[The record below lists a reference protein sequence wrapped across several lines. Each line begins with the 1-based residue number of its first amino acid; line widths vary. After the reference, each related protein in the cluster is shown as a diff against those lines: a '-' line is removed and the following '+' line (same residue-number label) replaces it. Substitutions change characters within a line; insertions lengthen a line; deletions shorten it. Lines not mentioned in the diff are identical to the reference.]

1 MDCKTCNVP
10 DVNCYEQCKQ
20 EDHDQNKCE
29 GCFGASFNDCAD
41 CEKEGDED
49 EEGDKMAM
57 KQDLKHLFNTLCQIE
72 TNGHNTIIM
81 GDCLRFLEQLINKAT
96 E

>member
-41 CEKEGDED
+41 CEKEED

-57 KQDLKHLFNTLCQIE
+57 KQDLKRLFNTLCQIE
-72 TNGHNTIIM
+72 TRGQNTIIM

>member
-29 GCFGASFNDCAD
+29 GC
-41 CEKEGDED
+41 
-49 EEGDKMAM
+49 MAM
-57 KQDLKHLFNTLCQIE
+57 KQDLKRLFNTLCQIE
-72 TNGHNTIIM
+72 TKGQNTIIM